1 MGQKSNRNIQKN
13 SFAWLSS
20 GPLALAALM
29 FSTYAGPGYASGTQT
44 VAFFLTKGWIG
55 VFWGPIVLGIAT
67 FIWCAVT
74 FEFNR
79 VYRPRDYREQSDMI
93 YPNPIARRLF
103 GIYTDFY
110 ALFQIVVVV
119 AAMISGAAVL
129 LQNMFGLP
137 MMTGTVIFSVTC
149 LALTMRGSKLVLSS
163 ATVLTLLILLVTL
176 YIATV
181 GLGPTWPL
189 SMQFIAERHQP
200 QEFNYS
206 LTEAWWLI
214 LIFVANFTA
223 GRNAAVPACLDSI
236 KTRRDSYLAAS
247 FTAVFCA
254 ISTIIYTIIFSAGM
268 PQIAKEPIPTLY
280 VLDTMLKVSHNTRWI
295 YMTIALAAM
304 VSTGVALLYGG
315 SVRFQKPLSKIWKNA
330 APNQM
335 QVVLSLV
342 ILVGCTLLSKVGL
355 IAIITKGY
363 AYGGVI
369 CAPVLVYLYYI
380 TVPLRMCKDRANK
393 VGPYAETKAR

>member
-1 MGQKSNRNIQKN
+1 M
-13 SFAWLSS
+13 FA
-20 GPLALAALM
+20 
-29 FSTYAGPGYASGTQT
+29 TYAGPGYASGTQT

-79 VYRPRDYREQSDMI
+79 VYRPKNYREQSDMI
-93 YPNPIARRLF
+93 YPNPTVRWFL

-129 LQNMFGLP
+129 LRNMFDLP
-137 MMTGTVIFSVTC
+137 MVVGTLIFSVTC

-163 ATVLTLLILLVTL
+163 ATILTFLILLVTL
-176 YIATV
+176 YVAVV
-181 GLGPTWPL
+181 GLGATWPL
-189 SMQFIAERHQP
+189 SMRFIAERHQP

-206 LTEAWWLI
+206 LPEAWWLI

-236 KTRRDSYLAAS
+236 KPRKDSYLAA
-247 FTAVFCA
+247 FLTAIFCA
-254 ISTIIYTIIFSAGM
+254 LSTIIYTVIFSAGM

-280 VLDTMLKVSHNTRWI
+280 LLDTMLKVSLNTRWI

-315 SVRFQKPLSKIWKNA
+315 NVRFQKPLSKIWKNA
-330 APNQM
+330 TSTQL
-335 QVVLSLV
+335 QVAFSLV
-342 ILVGCTLLSKVGL
+342 IMVGCMLLSKFGL

-363 AYGGVI
+363 AYGGVL

-380 TVPLRMCKDRANK
+380 TVPMRMYRDRANK
-393 VGPYAETKAR
+393 AGPYAETKAG